1 MLLLSAVLYGVV
13 WFGASPIAAAFNSEG
28 DRLLQA
34 FAEEGLKLYFIA
46 CPFAG
51 FNIILAV
58 YFAATE
64 YAHPAR
70 IISLLRGFVL
80 ILPMAF
86 ALSAGF
92 GMTRGVVR
100 RPRYRGPCGRGG
112 SAVLEQRRPADACT
126 DIGNMLH

>member
-1 MLLLSAVLYGVV
+1 MWLTAKQLLSAVLYGAV

-70 IISLLRGFVL
+70 VISLLRGFVL

-92 GMTRGVVR
+92 GMTGVWCAVPVTEALVAGVGALYWSRGDRQMLVR
-100 RPRYRGPCGRGG
+100 
-112 SAVLEQRRPADACT
+112 T
-126 DIGNMLH
+126 